1 MRDRWKRYTGL
12 KNLADNREAQA
23 AKALATSMQ
32 QLETRQA
39 ELDRLRSYAAEYQL
53 SQQGKPM
60 DRERLSNLHMFTSQL
75 SGVIKRL
82 EEEVESAKQAMQA
95 DMEQWRGGYRHSK
108 ALEQLVEKYRR
119 ELVNLEESQEQKELD
134 ERNARPG
141 DGSATG

>member
-32 QLETRQA
+32 QLEAKQA

-53 SQQGKPM
+53 AQQGKPT
-60 DRERLSNLHMFTSQL
+60 DRARLSNLHTFTSQL
-75 SGVIKRL
+75 SGVIKRV
-82 EEEVESAKQAMQA
+82 EEEVEIAKQAMQA
-95 DMEQWRGGYRHSK
+95 DMEQWRGGYQHSK

-119 ELVNLEESQEQKELD
+119 ELVNLEERQEQKELD

-141 DGSATG
+141 DGSATR

>member
-32 QLETRQA
+32 QLQAKQA

-53 SQQGKPM
+53 GYQDKAT
-60 DRERLSNLHMFTSQL
+60 DRARLSNLHTFTSQL
-75 SGVIKRL
+75 SGVVKRL
-82 EEEVESAKQAMQA
+82 EDEVESARQAMRA

-134 ERNARPG
+134 ERNARPK
-141 DGSATG
+141 DGNAVS

>member
-53 SQQGKPM
+53 AQQGKPM

-119 ELVNLEESQEQKELD
+119 ELMNLEESQEQKELD

>member
-32 QLETRQA
+32 QLEMRQA

-53 SQQGKPM
+53 AQQGKPM

-119 ELVNLEESQEQKELD
+119 ELMNLEESQEQKELD